1 VLKEWPAPLE
11 ERPNHRHFSHLYPLF
26 PGDEFS
32 PEATPDLCS
41 AARKALL
48 LRETGRRAWI
58 YLSYAYAACFHARL
72 GEGDQ
77 ALENLRDLA
86 QQSTLSNLL
95 TWFYPTDYQLFQ
107 VDAGLGATAAIA
119 EMLLQ
124 SHQGCLRLLPALPAQ
139 WRAGHFKGLKARGA
153 FVVDLAWEDRAVKQ
167 VSIKSLKG
175 HTCRVR
181 NGRAFKRVRL
191 TCEGRQI
198 PYHRDSIDTIDFP
211 TEPGKTYAL
220 SF

>member
-1 VLKEWPAPLE
+1 
-11 ERPNHRHFSHLYPLF
+11 
-26 PGDEFS
+26 
-32 PEATPDLCS
+32 
-41 AARKALL
+41 L

-58 YLSYAYAACFHARL
+58 YLSYSYAACFHARL

-77 ALENLRDLA
+77 ALGNLRDLA

-107 VDAGLGATAAIA
+107 VDAGLAATAAIA

-139 WRAGHFKGLKARGA
+139 WQSGHFKGLKARGA
-153 FVVDLAWEDRAVKQ
+153 FVVDLVWKDRVVREA
-167 VSIKSLKG
+167 SIRSLNG
-175 HTCRVR
+175 YPCRVR
-181 NGRAFKRVRL
+181 NGRGVKLVRV

-198 PYHRDSIDTIDFP
+198 PHQRGIANSIEFP
-211 TEPGKTYAL
+211 TEAGKTYAL
-220 SF
+220 KF